1 MITEDQIQQWKQD
14 PVAFVREVLRDPE
27 TELPFDLYPE
37 EEIFIREALT
47 LTPEGRLPYAE
58 LVFSAPKK
66 SGKTALAAMIAID
79 VIVVLGGR
87 YAEGYCLANDLD
99 QSTGRV
105 FQAVSRIIQASP
117 LLKDC
122 AKLYTEEIEFPST
135 GATIQ
140 ALASDYTGAAGGNP
154 TISVFDELWG
164 YTSERS
170 VRLWDEHVCPPTRK
184 IACRLTV
191 TYAGFEGE
199 SELLEKLIK
208 RGKKGEE
215 IAPDLYAQPGSMLMY
230 LTHECRAP
238 WQTAAWK
245 EQMREQLRKNAY
257 TRMIENKFVSSES
270 DFVEPEWWAACVN
283 ADLTPILADRGLSV
297 WAGVDASVKRDSTA
311 IVGCAYDYAA
321 KKVRLV
327 CHRKFQPTQKDP
339 LNFEATIEAELLDM
353 HRRYRLVEV
362 RYDPYQMVS
371 SARRLTAAGVPMLEF
386 PQSVP
391 NLTEASSNLYELI
404 KGRNLVVYPDEE
416 ITLAVNRAVA
426 IETSRGWR
434 IAKEKASH
442 KIDLVVALAQAALG
456 AARGGAVPASSLK
469 DGHLALGPLR
479 ELPMNS
485 VNWSKEIF

>member
-1 MITEDQIQQWKQD
+1 MITAEQLQQWKQD

-37 EEIFIREALT
+37 EEVFIREALT
-47 LTPEGRLPYAE
+47 LTPNGKLPYSE
-58 LVFSAPKK
+58 LLFSAPKK
-66 SGKTALAAMIAID
+66 SGKTALAAMIVIY

-122 AKLYTEEIEFPST
+122 ARLYTEEIEFPST
-135 GATIQ
+135 GSTIQ

-170 VRLWDEHVCPPTRK
+170 MRLWDEFPCPPTRRV
-184 IACRLTV
+184 ACRLTV

-199 SELLEKLIK
+199 SDLLEKLIK
-208 RGKKGEE
+208 RGMKGTE
-215 IAPDLYAQPGSMLMY
+215 IAPDLYAQPGMLMY

-238 WQTAAWK
+238 WQTPEWV
-245 EQMREQLRKNAY
+245 EQMRDQLRKNAF

-270 DFVEPEWWAACVN
+270 DFVEPGWWLACI
-283 ADLTPILADRGLSV
+283 DPSLTPILADRGLTV

-311 IVGCAYDYAA
+311 IVACSYDSAA

-327 CHRKFQPTQKDP
+327 FHRKFQPSKADP
-339 LNFEATIEAELLDM
+339 LNFEATIEETVLDM
-353 HRRYRLVEV
+353 HKRYQLREV
-362 RYDPYQMVS
+362 RFDPYQMAATS
-371 SARRLTAAGVPMLEF
+371 QRLTAAGVPMLEF
-386 PQSVP
+386 PQTVP
-391 NLTEASSNLYELI
+391 NLTEASTNLYELI
-404 KGRNLVVYPDEE
+404 KGHNLIAYPDEDMK
-416 ITLAVNRAVA
+416 LAVNRAVA

-442 KIDLVVALAQAALG
+442 KIDLCVALAQAALG
-456 AARGGAVPASSLK
+456 AVRGGAVPASSLK
-469 DGHLALGPLR
+469 DGHLALGPKR
-479 ELPMNS
+479 EFPMRQ

>member
-1 MITEDQIQQWKQD
+1 
-14 PVAFVREVLRDPE
+14 
-27 TELPFDLYPE
+27 
-37 EEIFIREALT
+37 
-47 LTPEGRLPYAE
+47 
-58 LVFSAPKK
+58 
-66 SGKTALAAMIAID
+66 
-79 VIVVLGGR
+79 
-87 YAEGYCLANDLD
+87 
-99 QSTGRV
+99 
-105 FQAVSRIIQASP
+105 
-117 LLKDC
+117 
-122 AKLYTEEIEFPST
+122 
-135 GATIQ
+135 
-140 ALASDYTGAAGGNP
+140 
-154 TISVFDELWG
+154 
-164 YTSERS
+164 
-170 VRLWDEHVCPPTRK
+170 
-184 IACRLTV
+184 
-191 TYAGFEGE
+191 
-199 SELLEKLIK
+199 
-208 RGKKGEE
+208 
-215 IAPDLYAQPGSMLMY
+215 
-230 LTHECRAP
+230 
-238 WQTAAWK
+238 
-245 EQMREQLRKNAY
+245 
-257 TRMIENKFVSSES
+257 
-270 DFVEPEWWAACVN
+270 VN